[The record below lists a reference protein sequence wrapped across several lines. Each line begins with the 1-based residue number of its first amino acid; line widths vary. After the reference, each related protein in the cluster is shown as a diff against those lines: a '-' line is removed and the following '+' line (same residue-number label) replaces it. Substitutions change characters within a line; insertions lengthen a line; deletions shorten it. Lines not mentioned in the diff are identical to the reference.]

1 MSYLQHMFAGGPLVL
16 ALVIIAVALFLS
28 FLGVYVIRGLQLRHQ
43 LVRLSRQLR
52 QLTGGPRPTL
62 RATLD
67 ELFQPT
73 RCYHAWS
80 EYSETL
86 HDQYDARAGERE
98 VRDIRA
104 TVPAEGFINPEAI
117 IDPRIGSEFFRH
129 LPGIFTGL
137 GIIGTF
143 YGLIRGLMAFDPG
156 VDAEKLKLSLGGLF
170 ANVMDAF
177 MFSMTAIV
185 LAMAVT
191 LIEKWIYASCIKW
204 LGQVANDVDSLFR
217 SGLGEEYLSD
227 LVRASQDNAT
237 QTRQLKESLV
247 ADLKT
252 LLVDLTE
259 RQIAATREMSQQ
271 LGQQID
277 DSLKVPLAALVETVQ
292 TSSSQQT
299 TAASTT
305 LEALMRAFIDRMQ
318 EMFGGQLAGVGEMLN
333 ASARSMS
340 QVEATLRSL
349 VSDMQKT
356 SSESTTGMQQAM
368 QSLMRQMAVHQ
379 QEQADRSAVGLD
391 SLLTKI
397 KASLDATEQ
406 HQQQIHAQ
414 SEQGIQAL
422 LESMQSRIGQ
432 LADSN
437 LETQSRGAQLTQTMN
452 EVSTQAINGMQEG
465 AEAVNHA
472 IKGVATV
479 TAQLEA
485 LTGQMASV
493 QAAFGES
500 AQRLMESS
508 SVVGGAA
515 QTLGSAVH
523 TLGGTAEQL
532 GKLGAA
538 VHSESEARSG
548 MLADMRALTA
558 QARSTGESLAT
569 LTAAMQQKLDEA
581 LDRFGSSITR
591 NLEQNLTAYNKQLSD
606 AVHTLTEAYNELA
619 ETLDVQPVSQ

>member
-16 ALVIIAVALFLS
+16 ALAIIAGLLFLS
-28 FLGVYVIRGLQLRHQ
+28 FIAVYAVRGVQLRHQ
-43 LVRLSRQLR
+43 LVRLSKQLKH
-52 QLTGGPRPTL
+52 LADAPRPAL
-62 RATLD
+62 RTKLD
-67 ELFQPT
+67 EIFRRT

-86 HDQYDARAGERE
+86 HDQYDTRAGERQ

-177 MFSMTAIV
+177 MFSMTAIA
-185 LAMAVT
+185 LAMVVT
-191 LIEKWIYASCIKW
+191 LAEKWIYSSCIKW

-259 RQIAATREMSQQ
+259 RQIAATREMSTQ
-271 LGQQID
+271 LGQQIEG
-277 DSLKVPLAALVETVQ
+277 SLKAPLATLAETVR
-292 TSSSQQT
+292 SSSNQQV
-299 TAASTT
+299 TAASAT
-305 LEALMRAFIDRMQ
+305 LESLMRAFIDRMQ
-318 EMFGGQLAGVGEMLN
+318 EMFGGQLTGLGDMLN
-333 ASARSMS
+333 ASAQSMS
-340 QVEATLRSL
+340 QVEASVRSL
-349 VSDMQKT
+349 VTNMCQT
-356 SSESTTGMQQAM
+356 STDSTTGMQQAM
-368 QSLMRQMAVHQ
+368 QSLM
-379 QEQADRSAVGLD
+379 EQLAA
-391 SLLTKI
+391 
-397 KASLDATEQ
+397 
-406 HQQQIHAQ
+406 HQQQQAEHSAAGIDNLLAKIQMSLSDVTQQQQQMREQ
-414 SEQGIQAL
+414 SERGVTAL
-422 LESMQSRIGQ
+422 LKSMQSRVTQ
-432 LADSN
+432 LAESN
-437 LETQSRGAQLTQTMN
+437 QQTQARGAELAQAMGD
-452 EVSTQAINGMQEG
+452 VSTQAISGLKEG
-465 AEAVNHA
+465 AEAISNSLQ
-472 IKGVATV
+472 GVARV
-479 TAQLEA
+479 TTQLEA

-500 AQRLMESS
+500 AHRLAESS
-508 SVVGGAA
+508 TVVGGAA
-515 QTLGSAVH
+515 QSL
-523 TLGGTAEQL
+523 GTAASSLGTTVRQLEQL
-532 GKLGAA
+532 GSTIQ
-538 VHSESEARSG
+538 SESEARSG
-548 MLADMRALTA
+548 MLTDLRALTT
-558 QARSTGESLAT
+558 QARSTGESLTT
-569 LTAAMQQKLDEA
+569 LTGAMQQKLDEA
-581 LDRFGSSITR
+581 LDRFGNAITR

-619 ETLDVQPVSQ
+619 ETLDVQPVRQ